1 MRILG
6 IDVSRKKFDAALL
19 SSNGKIKNKVFPNS
33 PEGFDRLIEW
43 LEKQGAGRVH
53 ACLESTGVYGE
64 ELALALAS
72 AGHKVSVVNPA
83 RIKGFGQSELSRTK
97 TDKADAALI
106 ARFCQ
111 ALTPEEWT
119 PPPPPVQSLRE
130 LARRL
135 EALGGMLQQ
144 ERNRLDSAR
153 SEEVKRSIQAVIAH
167 IEEEMDQIRSA
178 IRGEID
184 RNPDL
189 RGKRDLLTSIPG
201 VGETTSAILLAEF
214 DSIERFGSA
223 RQMAAFAGLVPRLY
237 LSGSS
242 VRGKTR
248 LSKTGSSRIRKALY
262 MPALVAKKHNPLI
275 AAFCE
280 RLQLAGKSPMAIIG
294 AAMRKLI
301 HIIYGVLKSG
311 KPFDP
316 AYHKTEK
323 IQYAG

>member
-6 IDVSRKKFDAALL
+6 VDVSRRKFDVALL
-19 SSNGKIKNKVFPNS
+19 SGEKIKNKVFPNS
-33 PEGFDRLIEW
+33 REGFDRLIGW
-43 LEKQGAGRVH
+43 LERQGAGRVH

-111 ALTPEEWT
+111 ALKPEEWT
-119 PPPPPVQSLRE
+119 PPPPPIRSLRE

-135 EALGGMLQQ
+135 EALGDMLQQ

-153 SEEVKRSIQAVIAH
+153 SEEVKRSIQGVIAH
-167 IEEEMDQIRSA
+167 VEEEMDQIRGA
-178 IRGEID
+178 IRGQID
-184 RNPDL
+184 RHPDL
-189 RGKRDLLTSIPG
+189 WGKRDLLTSIPG
-201 VGETTSAILLAEF
+201 IGEATIATILSEF
-214 DSIERFGSA
+214 DSVERFGSA
-223 RQMAAFAGLVPRLY
+223 RQMAAFAGLVPRLH

-275 AAFCE
+275 ADFCE
-280 RLQLAGKSPMAIIG
+280 RLRLAGKAPMAIIG

-316 AYHKTEK
+316 QYHGIEK
-323 IQYAG
+323 LQHAT

>member
-6 IDVSRKKFDAALL
+6 IDVSRRKFDVALL
-19 SSNGKIKNKVFPNS
+19 SEDGRMKHKVFANTKKGVA
-33 PEGFDRLIEW
+33 ELLGW
-43 LEKQGAGRVH
+43 LEKQRSGRVH
-53 ACLESTGVYGE
+53 ACLESTGVYGD
-64 ELALALAS
+64 ELAYALAD

-97 TDKADAALI
+97 TDKASAALI
-106 ARFCQ
+106 ARFCL

-119 PPPPPVQSLRE
+119 PPPPHVRRLRE

-144 ERNRLDSAR
+144 ERNRLDSAG
-153 SEEVKRSIQAVIAH
+153 SEEVRKSIEGVIAH
-167 IEEEMDQIRSA
+167 VEKEMDQIRSA
-178 IRGEID
+178 IRGQID
-184 RNPDL
+184 RHPDL
-189 RGKRDLLTSIPG
+189 RNKRDLLESIPG
-201 VGETTSAILLAEF
+201 IGEATITTILAEF
-214 DSIERFGSA
+214 GSVESFGSA
-223 RQMAAFAGLVPRLY
+223 RQMAAFVGLAPRLY

-280 RLQLAGKSPMAIIG
+280 RLRLAGKTPMAIIG
-294 AAMRKLI
+294 AAMRKLV

-316 AYHKTEK
+316 QHHGIEK
-323 IQYAG
+323 LQPEG

>member
-6 IDVSRKKFDAALL
+6 IDVSRRKFDAALL
-19 SSNGKIKNKVFPNS
+19 SEDGKMKHKVFANTKT
-33 PEGFDRLIEW
+33 GFSKVLEW
-43 LEKQGAGRVH
+43 LDRQKANRVH

-64 ELALALAS
+64 KLAYALAD

-97 TDKADAALI
+97 TDKADASLI
-106 ARFCQ
+106 ARFCL
-111 ALTPEEWT
+111 ALNPEEWT
-119 PPPPPVQSLRE
+119 PSPPHVRRLRE
-130 LARRL
+130 RARRL
-135 EALGGMLQQ
+135 EALGDMLQQ
-144 ERNRLDSAR
+144 ERNRLESAGDKDVR
-153 SEEVKRSIQAVIAH
+153 RSIQGVIAW
-167 IEEEMDQIRSA
+167 IEQEMGTIRSA

-184 RNPDL
+184 RHPDL
-189 RGKRDLLTSIPG
+189 RGKRDLLESIPG
-201 VGETTSAILLAEF
+201 IGEATIVTILAEF
-214 DSIERFGSA
+214 GSVEKFDSA

-262 MPALVAKKHNPLI
+262 MPALVAKKYNPIL
-275 AAFCE
+275 ADFCE
-280 RLQLAGKSPMAIIG
+280 RLQRAGKSPMAIIG

-316 AYHKTEK
+316 DYHRTGK
-323 IQYAG
+323 IQFAG